1 MGIPCYFVS
10 LIRKYPELMVDFERK
25 QGPVD
30 LLYLDSNSIVYDALR
45 DIDVTEKDVDG
56 SVIKAVLAKLDEY
69 LSVVAPREKAVI
81 AFDGVAPAAKTSQQ
95 RERRYRSSL
104 ERSVQSKGGSVWDTC
119 KITPGTEFMER
130 LMTSL
135 TRHYNRNKKVLLCP
149 STQPGEGEQK
159 IFENIRSM
167 NLVEKSVVVY
177 GLDAD
182 LIMLSLLHYT
192 RCKSLSLYRE
202 TPHFI
207 RSISRTLQ
215 PGKTYL
221 LDVRGLAD
229 RLYSDLGGR
238 TNCVRDYVL
247 MCFVMGNDFLP
258 HFPSISLRDGGHDII
273 MREYNAAMKSEG
285 HDVGLS
291 TGDSINWRVFKKLIR
306 SLGEREAHAIR
317 TKVKDR
323 ERLEGMPARKREKQS
338 IEDSILMDI
347 PVHCRG
353 LEKAVMF
360 AKPGWRERYYRV
372 LQGVEPDSTRMKMLA
387 HEYLRGIE
395 WTWSY
400 YVSGCKDWRW
410 CYPVSYPPLFSDL
423 VGIVPDFSM
432 ELLPPSPAEAY
443 TPEEQLLRVVP
454 ARSAGVVPIGIR
466 DVVGAKGEHIEHKWA
481 FCRYFWEG
489 NIEFRDHEII
499 SVETLA

>member
-10 LIRKYPELMVDFERK
+10 LIRKYPELMVDFEVK

-30 LLYLDSNSIVYDALR
+30 ILYLDSNSIVYDALR
-45 DIDVTEKDVDG
+45 EMDVTKEDADG
-56 SVIKAVLAKLDEY
+56 SVIEAVMAKLDEY
-69 LSVVAPREKAVI
+69 ISVVAPRDGVVV

-104 ERSVQSKGGSVWDTC
+104 ERSVLSQGNSTWDTC

-130 LMTSL
+130 LMTAL
-135 TRHYNRNKKVLLCP
+135 DNHYRKNKKVRLCP
-149 STQPGEGEQK
+149 STEAGEGEQK
-159 IFENIRSM
+159 IFEDIRGED
-167 NLVEKSVVVY
+167 LKGKSVVVY

-182 LIMLSLLHYT
+182 LIMLSLLHYQ
-192 RCKSLSLYRE
+192 RCGSLSLYRE

-207 RSISRTLQ
+207 RSISRTLL

-221 LDVRGLAD
+221 LDVNALAD
-229 RLYSDLGGR
+229 KLHGDLGGR
-238 TNCVRDYVL
+238 MHCVEDYVL

-273 MREYNAAMKSEG
+273 MREYNTAMKSERP
-285 HDVGLS
+285 DASLS
-291 TGDSINWRVFKKLIR
+291 TGSSINWRVLKKLMR
-306 SLGEREAHAIR
+306 ALGEREVRAIQK
-317 TKVKDR
+317 KVKDR
-323 ERLEGMPARKREKQS
+323 GRLESMPPRKRDKQT

-360 AKPGWRERYYRV
+360 DKPGWRERYYRV
-372 LQGVEPDSTRMKMLA
+372 LQGVEPDSVRMKKLA
-387 HEYLRGIE
+387 YEYLRGLE

-400 YVSGCKDWRW
+400 YISGCKDWRW

-423 VGIVPDFSM
+423 VGLIPDFDM
-432 ELLPPSPAEAY
+432 ELLATSAASPY
-443 TPEEQLLRVVP
+443 TPLEQLLRVVP
-454 ARSAGVVPIGIR
+454 ARSAGVVPESIR
-466 DVVGAKGEHIEHKWA
+466 ASIREKEESVEHKWA
-481 FCRYFWEG
+481 FSRYFWEG
-489 NIEFRDHEII
+489 NIEFRDQDMI

>member
-10 LIRKYPELMVDFERK
+10 LLRKYPELMVDLGQK
-25 QGPVD
+25 KGPVD
-30 LLYLDSNSIVYDALR
+30 MMYLDSNSIVYDALR
-45 DIDVTEKDVDG
+45 EMDMTTKDTDG
-56 SVIKAVLAKLDEY
+56 SVIEAVTAKLDEY
-69 LSVVAPREKAVI
+69 ISIVSPRDKAVI

-104 ERSVQSKGGSVWDTC
+104 ERSVLSGVKAMWDTC
-119 KITPGTEFMER
+119 KITPGTEFMGR

-135 TRHYNRNKKVLLCP
+135 ANHYKSNKKVLLCP

-159 IFENIRSM
+159 IFEHIRGM
-167 NLVEKSVVVY
+167 NMSEKSVVVY

-182 LIMLSLLHYT
+182 LIMLSLLHYS
-192 RCKSLSLYRE
+192 RCKNLSLYRE

-207 RSISRTLQ
+207 RSISKTLQ

-221 LDVRGLAD
+221 LNIDGLA
-229 RLYSDLGGR
+229 RQLYKDLGGR
-238 TNCVRDYVL
+238 MHCVEDYVL

-273 MREYNAAMKSEG
+273 MREYNAAMKSERG
-285 HDVGLS
+285 DASLSSGGL
-291 TGDSINWRVFKKLIR
+291 INWRVFKRLIKA
-306 SLGEREAHAIR
+306 LAERESKAIQ
-317 TKVKDR
+317 TKVRDR
-323 ERLEGMPARKREKQS
+323 ERLETMPPRKREKQA

-360 AKPGWRERYYRV
+360 NKPGWRHRYYRI
-372 LQGVEPDSTRMKMLA
+372 LQGVEPDSVRMKMLA
-387 HEYLRGIE
+387 FEYLKGIE

-400 YVSGCKDWRW
+400 YISGCKDWRW
-410 CYPVSYPPLFSDL
+410 CYPVAYPPLFTDL
-423 VGIVPDFSM
+423 VGLIPDFDM
-432 ELLPPSPAEAY
+432 ELLPTSSVSPY
-443 TPEEQLLRVVP
+443 TSLEQLVRVVP
-454 ARSAGVVPIGIR
+454 SMSAEVVPDNIR
-466 DVVGAKGEHIEHKWA
+466 DVVRRKEERVEHSWA

-489 NIEFRDHEII
+489 NIEFRDQDII